1 MKGYQLGSQQAE
13 KWEDRWAEDLI
24 LAEDARI
31 RQNTK
36 ILQVTSLTSHRL
48 HIYNKFCRISTR
60 RGKKLLQCV
69 SIKQR
74 MIRKQPHNKVAWVQ
88 SVQEDDPLSHIND
101 KSLPADISTILILPG
116 RGDPPICLQNVFLPN
131 PRDTQLSQEEIHW
144 RHCSS
149 KEKKIIQTEFMEHGP
164 QQKWQTL
171 AKINFTTETM
181 FSSLKFKKQKTD
193 AYLQRYSKDTIIFK
207 GTVFIKI

>member
-1 MKGYQLGSQQAE
+1 MKGCQLGSQQAE

-48 HIYNKFCRISTR
+48 HICNKFCRISTW

-88 SVQEDDPLSHIND
+88 SVQEDDPLSHSND
-101 KSLPADISTILILPG
+101 RSPPADISTILTLPG
-116 RGDPPICLQNVFLPN
+116 SWDPPICLQNVLLPN
-131 PRDTQLSQEEIHW
+131 PRHTPLS
-144 RHCSS
+144 
-149 KEKKIIQTEFMEHGP
+149 GGN
-164 QQKWQTL
+164 TL
-171 AKINFTTETM
+171 
-181 FSSLKFKKQKTD
+181 KT
-193 AYLQRYSKDTIIFK
+193 LQ
-207 GTVFIKI
+207 